1 MKFKFIGIF
10 LIIVIFSFPTICF
23 SEIQTVKKTDDKWI
37 LYGTLDLGDYYYDKS
52 SIKKVGPKIIK
63 VWTKRKY
70 SKVGKDKL
78 IQLIKNNNLSIDG
91 WEKLDY
97 ETGLVEFDCVNKT
110 YIFIKNVQYNDK
122 GEILKN
128 VGFQN
133 PTIYQ
138 TIPDSL
144 FDILQR
150 TVCPKK

>member
-1 MKFKFIGIF
+1 MK
-10 LIIVIFSFPTICF
+10 TD
-23 SEIQTVKKTDDKWI
+23 KKTNYRWV
-37 LYGTLDLGDYYYDKS
+37 LYGTLDLGDYYYDKG
-52 SIKKVGPKIIK
+52 SIKKVSYKTID

-110 YIFIKNVQYNDK
+110 YILIKNVQYDNRGK
-122 GEILKN
+122 ILKD
-128 VGFQN
+128 VDFQN
-133 PTIYQ
+133 PTIHQ